1 VPASFKKIVPALALL
16 LVIPSII
23 LNIFFLRSQN
33 SSVSFSGYPVITV
46 IDGDTFITADKSIVR
61 FDTLDAPELEFCG
74 GSEAKE
80 ALEKL
85 ILGKNVRLD
94 SQVRDINGRQI
105 ASVWMG
111 DTWVDQKLL
120 ETGWVAYSSSTVD
133 KDHLL
138 KNLDLANRQKQI
150 GIYSPKCTQYQN
162 HLNPKCNIKGNIS
175 GEWLKRGQKLYHL
188 PGCVQYNTVRVELY
202 RGEQW
207 FCTQKEAQKAGYT
220 KSARCP

>member
-1 VPASFKKIVPALALL
+1 VSSSFKKIVPALSLL
-16 LVIPSII
+16 FVIPSII
-23 LNIFFLRSQN
+23 LNIIFLRSKN
-33 SSVSFSGYPVITV
+33 TSASFPGYQVITV

-80 ALEKL
+80 ALIKL

-111 DTWVDQKLL
+111 DTWVDRKLL

-162 HLNPKCNIKGNIS
+162 PLNPKCSIKGNIS

-188 PGCVQYNTVRVELY
+188 PGCAQYHTVRVELY

-207 FCTQKEAQKAGYT
+207 FCTEKEAQKAGYT